1 MLGPSAPSERSRP
14 REAIDDDFGWL
25 SEDDG
30 EVEATC
36 ELCRSEALTSLEYG
50 LRVCPPCDDEYLP

>member
-25 SEDDG
+25 SDDG
-30 EVEATC
+30 SDVETTC
-36 ELCRSEALTSLEYG
+36 ELCQSEAPTSLEYG
-50 LRVCPPCDDEYLP
+50 LRVCPSCNDEFLP